1 MKRDVHKICDRCITC
16 KQAKSKLMP
25 HWLYRPLHVPKE
37 SCVDISID
45 FILGLTRLR
54 NGRDFIF
61 VVVDRFSKM
70 RHFISY
76 YKTDDVMNIVDL
88 FLKEVVRS
96 FQS

>member
-1 MKRDVHKICDRCITC
+1 
-16 KQAKSKLMP
+16 MP

-54 NGRDFIF
+54 KGRDFIF

-70 RHFISY
+70 RHFIYY

-88 FLKEVVRS
+88 FLEGGSSIVPMSIVSNRDVKYS
-96 FQS
+96 NYF